1 MISRWKLLLLNAT
14 GFHTEN
20 FKKKKKKKFLRYWH
34 VREGVGCG
42 TLPFNKVGSKLW
54 FVLTFPHST
63 TFQTK
68 PITSQRRLWD
78 KNMFFLTGSSK
89 DPPEAFFFCICA
101 QLQIWVFFLAIF
113 YSSPDPAE
121 ASALLKM
128 SKSASALWLLGSIVS
143 GVASFTLPRLLRKLS
158 VTSAAFVVTTHNTE
172 PMRVHWRMWR

>member
-1 MISRWKLLLLNAT
+1 MPLVSTQKT
-14 GFHTEN
+14 F
-20 FKKKKKKKFLRYWH
+20 KKKKKKFLWYWH

-89 DPPEAFFFCICA
+89 DPPEAFFFFA
-101 QLQIWVFFLAIF
+101 SVHSYKSVFFFGPFSI
-113 YSSPDPAE
+113 PVQIR
-121 ASALLKM
+121 LKP
-128 SKSASALWLLGSIVS
+128 
-143 GVASFTLPRLLRKLS
+143 LPC
-158 VTSAAFVVTTHNTE
+158 
-172 PMRVHWRMWR
+172 